1 MAPKKTSGEAAVAV
15 EPPCPA
21 CLGKTVAQ
29 LFMLGQRKAPYQPT
43 RRALQY
49 IQLTAADC
57 IFHVG
62 TNVRHTVVYTVQW
75 WDTHTQ
81 LHASELPT
89 PASLAAT

>member
-15 EPPCPA
+15 EPPA

-29 LFMLGQRKAPYQPT
+29 LFMLGQSKALNQPT
-43 RRALQY
+43 RRALQH

-75 WDTHTQ
+75 WDTHLQ

-89 PASLAAT
+89 PDSLAAT

>member
-15 EPPCPA
+15 EPPPLPLPA
-21 CLGKTVAQ
+21 CLGKTIAQ
-29 LFMLGQRKAPYQPT
+29 LFMLGQSKAPNQPT
-43 RRALQY
+43 RNAQQY

-75 WDTHTQ
+75 WDTHTV
-81 LHASELPT
+81 ACI
-89 PASLAAT
+89 